1 MTIAIG
7 GAAGARW
14 EKAVMLA
21 LLALAAAGGLLG
33 GFAKPPETVFGD
45 RSGQLVDLIRV
56 ACTAALAWVLLLG
69 PGIAWR
75 AFAGRHDVGLGFLPL
90 PGLAL
95 LVLTGGLAW
104 ALAGSSDAY
113 AVSLA
118 VLGPVLAAL
127 LAAVLLWPGP
137 EGMLAPEE
145 RRVLMVV
152 GSLFGL
158 ATARALWSLG
168 PDGELFAGQIS
179 RTFEVGSRPDS
190 RIPFHV
196 VQLVA
201 HGTGPYSE
209 LGASYFSPYNF
220 SSRGPL
226 AGIAEAPLVLL
237 SGGKPPAT
245 MPEQGWAPFD
255 AQGFMA
261 FRLAAMAFSCTA
273 LLSLWTLTRR
283 LAGSRAAQLAVLLAA
298 TAPVILHET
307 WYTWPKLLA
316 ASFVLLAATCLI
328 SGRPLRAGALVGIG
342 YLVHPMAL
350 LSVPA
355 LLLVALWPLAGARL
369 KRPRLA
375 PALWLLLGIGAFAL
389 LWRLANGGHYQQ
401 DGFIDY
407 ITEAGPGIRASP
419 WGDPGVWFSHRLES
433 LGDTVV
439 PMMLAIFHG
448 DNTSINLI
456 GGTSPLLIHI
466 SFQYWNTLPFGVAIV
481 FFPLLLAS
489 LWRAWRRWMWPV
501 TVAVLVPFLTFLAYW
516 GSFTTGLLPEGLQ
529 AWVLVLFAVVAI
541 QQSTTGFPWLR
552 STPVRAVLCL
562 RTVEVL
568 AVAFAPTLATRDELV
583 SAGYDVTDSVAVLAM
598 LGFWACLLA
607 LVWFERPPGDG
618 ATGSPQVR
626 TPRKLALRPRRRSSS
641 G

>member
-1 MTIAIG
+1 MTIAT
-7 GAAGARW
+7 GATAGARW
-14 EKAVMLA
+14 EKAVMMA
-21 LLALAAAGGLLG
+21 LLALAAGGCLLG
-33 GFAKPPETVFGD
+33 AFAKPPETVLGD
-45 RSGQLVDLIRV
+45 RSGQLLDLMRV
-56 ACTAALAWVLLLG
+56 ACTAALVMVLLLG
-69 PGIAWR
+69 PGITWR
-75 AFAGRHDVGLGFLPL
+75 AFAGRRDVGLGFLPL

-104 ALAGSSDAY
+104 ALANSSGAY

-118 VLGPVLAAL
+118 VLGPLLAAL
-127 LAAVLLWPGP
+127 LAAILLWSEP
-137 EGMLAPEE
+137 EGLLAPEE
-145 RRVLMVV
+145 RRALLIV

-168 PDGELFAGQIS
+168 PEGELFAGQIS

-201 HGTGPYSE
+201 HGTAPYSE

-237 SGGKPPAT
+237 GGGKPPTT

-261 FRLAAMAFSCTA
+261 FRLAAMALSCTA

-298 TAPVILHET
+298 TAPVVLHET

-328 SGRPLRAGALVGIG
+328 SGRSLRAGALVGIG
-342 YLVHPMAL
+342 YLIHPMAL

-355 LLLVALWPLAGARL
+355 LLLIALWPLVGAKL
-369 KRPRLA
+369 KRPRLT
-375 PALWLLLGIGAFAL
+375 PALWLLLGIGAFAV
-389 LWRLANGGHYQQ
+389 LWRLVNGDHYQQ
-401 DGFIDY
+401 DGFINY
-407 ITEAGPGIRASP
+407 ITEAGPGIKASP
-419 WGDPGVWFSHRLES
+419 WGDPGIWFSHRLES

-439 PMMLAIFHG
+439 PMMLALFHG
-448 DNTSINLI
+448 DNSSINLI
-456 GGTSPLLIHI
+456 GGTSPPLIHV

-481 FFPLLLAS
+481 FFPLLLIS
-489 LWRAWRRWMWPV
+489 LWRAWRRWKWPV
-501 TVAVLVPFLTFLAYW
+501 TAAVIVPFLTFLVYW

-541 QQSTTGFPWLR
+541 QQWAGGSPWLR
-552 STPVRAVLCL
+552 STPIRALLCL
-562 RTVEVL
+562 RTVELL
-568 AVAFAPTLATRDELV
+568 AVAIVPTLATGDQLI
-583 SAGYDVTDSVAVLAM
+583 SAGYDLSDSVAVLAM

-607 LVWFERPPGDG
+607 LVWFERPPNDG
-618 ATGSPQVR
+618 ASTECPGGVH
-626 TPRKLALRPRRRSSS
+626 
-641 G
+641 